1 MSPNPSGRPIRSF
14 VLRASRATD
23 SQRKA
28 LEQHWDTH
36 LIPFEAGP
44 LDLKKHFTESRPLT
58 VEIGFGMGDSLL
70 KMAQADPQSNFL
82 GIEVHRPGI
91 GKLLNGIAQND
102 LQNLKIMC
110 HDATEIIANCFNL
123 QSIERL
129 LIFFPDP
136 WPKKRHH
143 KRRIIQ
149 AEFVEL
155 LATRLAEGGLLHLAT
170 DWEAYALHMMK
181 VLENEPSLINCSGA
195 GNYCDMPA
203 RPETKFEQRGRRL
216 GHGVWDLVFEKASFQ
231 PKTKT
236 DAHAP

>member
-1 MSPNPSGRPIRSF
+1 
-14 VLRASRATD
+14 
-23 SQRKA
+23 
-28 LEQHWDTH
+28 
-36 LIPFEAGP
+36 
-44 LDLKKHFTESRPLT
+44 
-58 VEIGFGMGDSLL
+58 
-70 KMAQADPQSNFL
+70 
-82 GIEVHRPGI
+82 
-91 GKLLNGIAQND
+91 
-102 LQNLKIMC
+102 
-110 HDATEIIANCFNL
+110 
-123 QSIERL
+123 IERL

-195 GNYCDMPA
+195 GNYCDMPV

-216 GHGVWDLVFEKASFQ
+216 GHGVWDLVFEKASF
-231 PKTKT
+231 
-236 DAHAP
+236 